1 MHTHIHIKMT
11 AELTKVLGIY
21 QMYVFFINDVI
32 DMFNIVQIPQRQI
45 DFLPANFFVNNL
57 LSMVALHEDS
67 GGSSLE
73 CDNCESGDPPVN
85 RCATCS
91 HFLCEFCTQAHR
103 RGRNTSSHS
112 VMSLEEAKK
121 MGSAAVTK
129 PSICK
134 EHDGE
139 MIKLFCETCEEA
151 ICRDCTIVKHRDHK
165 YTFVKDI
172 FLKGKESLL
181 KILSETKA
189 KEASLKEALDGVLEK
204 KKRVNSRAE
213 LTVEEVVEC
222 FKDLRACLDTR
233 CSELVTQIAG
243 FQIAKLMSLEIQQ
256 ETLETALASVQ
267 SSLDFTE
274 KALENGSE
282 VEILN
287 MRKQMSSRLQDLN
300 SSNWQLK
307 PCIDEGLTFKGG
319 HQLKLAIASFGVVT
333 DVVTSASMTTV
344 TMGNGEEGVMYNTL
358 CGQLV
363 KFTIISKEYSGRKKV
378 EGGDIFTVF
387 VKPFD
392 LAGRSARL
400 KVRDHENGTYSFC
413 LDLSAAGSYQLSV
426 QLNDHHVQ
434 GSPFTWTVEKW
445 NLEVFPLN
453 GRKGQRAIKL
463 SEENLTAE
471 YYKLFQSDFSQ
482 HHQFYQN
489 QKPVQFGR
497 SPILM
502 SGSPNSNIIHH
513 HQRQPLPYHFN
524 QMRPQWIRQVIPNEA
539 RSDIS
544 LYAVGS
550 VGFVNGK
557 HMWKVQI
564 YGEISRGLSFGVVNV
579 SKSDENEIVGLE
591 ELNWVCCPK
600 EKNFPLGCDS
610 GDIIELYLNFDS
622 KKLVIYNPRTKHS
635 ETWEGVEGDVFPVF
649 HMVTIGDKVS
659 LKIPGNA

>member
-1 MHTHIHIKMT
+1 
-11 AELTKVLGIY
+11 
-21 QMYVFFINDVI
+21 
-32 DMFNIVQIPQRQI
+32 MFYIVQIPQRQI

-85 RCATCS
+85 RCTTCS

-204 KKRVNSRAE
+204 KKSVNSHAE
-213 LTVEEVVEC
+213 LIVKEVVEC
-222 FKDLRACLDTR
+222 FEDLRACLDTR
-233 CSELVTQIAG
+233 CSGLVTQIER
-243 FQIAKLMSLEIQQ
+243 FQIAKLKSLEIQQ

-287 MRKQMSSRLQDLN
+287 MRKQMSSRLQNLN
-300 SSNWQLK
+300 SSNWQLE
-307 PCIDEGLTFKGG
+307 PCIDEGLTFKVD
-319 HQLKLAIASFGVVT
+319 HQLKQGIASFGVVT
-333 DVVTSASMTTV
+333 DLVTSASMTTV
-344 TMGNGEEGVMYNTL
+344 TMENGEEGVMYNTL

-378 EGGDIFTVF
+378 EGGDIFNVF
-387 VKPFD
+387 VNPFA
-392 LAGRSARL
+392 LAGRSARKIMRL

-413 LDLSAAGSYQLSV
+413 LALSPAGSYQLSV

-445 NLEVFPLN
+445 SLEVFPLN
-453 GRKGQRAIKL
+453 GRRGQRTIKL

-471 YYKLFQSDFSQ
+471 YCIR
-482 HHQFYQN
+482 
-489 QKPVQFGR
+489 R
-497 SPILM
+497 SPILE
-502 SGSPNSNIIHH
+502 SGSLHSNMVY
-513 HQRQPLPYHFN
+513 QQYALHFN
-524 QMRPQWIRQVIPNEA
+524 QTRHLMMRSGIPGEA

-550 VGFVNGK
+550 VGFVKGK

-564 YGEISRGLSFGVVNV
+564 YGKISQGLSFGIVNT
-579 SKSDENEIVGLE
+579 SKSDENKILGLE

-600 EKNFPLGCDS
+600 ENNFQLGCNS

-622 KKLVIYNPRTKHS
+622 KKLVIYNPRTKLS
-635 ETWEGVEGDVFPVF
+635 DTWEGVEGEVSPVF
-649 HMVTIGDKVS
+649 HMVKNGDKVS

>member
-1 MHTHIHIKMT
+1 MLYRH
-11 AELTKVLGIY
+11 LLD
-21 QMYVFFINDVI
+21 YVFFGKSIVFLII
-32 DMFNIVQIPQRQI
+32 DMFYIVQIPQRQI

-85 RCATCS
+85 RCTTCS

-204 KKRVNSRAE
+204 KKSVNSHAE
-213 LTVEEVVEC
+213 LIVKEVVEC
-222 FKDLRACLDTR
+222 FEDLRACLDTR
-233 CSELVTQIAG
+233 CSGLVTQIER
-243 FQIAKLMSLEIQQ
+243 FQIAKLKSLEIQQ

-287 MRKQMSSRLQDLN
+287 MRKQMSSRLQNLN
-300 SSNWQLK
+300 SSNWQLE
-307 PCIDEGLTFKGG
+307 PCIDEGLTFKVD
-319 HQLKLAIASFGVVT
+319 HQLKQGIASFGVVT
-333 DVVTSASMTTV
+333 DLVTSASMTTV
-344 TMGNGEEGVMYNTL
+344 TMENGEEGVMYNTL

-363 KFTIISKEYSGRKKV
+363 KFTIISKEYNGRKKV
-378 EGGDIFTVF
+378 EGGDIFNVF
-387 VKPFD
+387 VNPFA
-392 LAGRSARL
+392 LAGRSARKIMRL

-413 LDLSAAGSYQLSV
+413 LALSPAGSYQLSV

-453 GRKGQRAIKL
+453 GGRGQRTIKL

-471 YYKLFQSDFSQ
+471 YCIR
-482 HHQFYQN
+482 
-489 QKPVQFGR
+489 R
-497 SPILM
+497 SPILE
-502 SGSPNSNIIHH
+502 SGSLHSNMVYQQYAH
-513 HQRQPLPYHFN
+513 HFN
-524 QMRPQWIRQVIPNEA
+524 ETRHLMMRSGISGEA

-564 YGEISRGLSFGVVNV
+564 YGKISQGLSFGIVNT
-579 SKSDENEIVGLE
+579 SKSDENKILGLE

-600 EKNFPLGCDS
+600 ENNFQLGYNS

-622 KKLVIYNPRTKHS
+622 KKLVIYNPRTKLS
-635 ETWEGVEGDVFPVF
+635 DTWEGVEGEVSPVF
-649 HMVTIGDKVS
+649 HMVKNGDKVS

>member
-1 MHTHIHIKMT
+1 M
-11 AELTKVLGIY
+11 LYRDLLD
-21 QMYVFFINDVI
+21 YVFFGKSIVFLII
-32 DMFNIVQIPQRQI
+32 DMFYIVQIPQRQI

-85 RCATCS
+85 RCTTCS

-129 PSICK
+129 PAICK

-204 KKRVNSRAE
+204 KKSVNSHAE
-213 LTVEEVVEC
+213 LIVKEVVEC
-222 FKDLRACLDTR
+222 FEDLRACLDTR
-233 CSELVTQIAG
+233 CSGLVTQIER
-243 FQIAKLMSLEIQQ
+243 FQIAKLKSLEIQQ

-287 MRKQMSSRLQDLN
+287 MRKQMSSRLQNLN
-300 SSNWQLK
+300 SSNWQLE
-307 PCIDEGLTFKGG
+307 PCIDEGLTFKVD
-319 HQLKLAIASFGVVT
+319 HQLKQGIASFGVVT
-333 DVVTSASMTTV
+333 DLVTSASMTTV
-344 TMGNGEEGVMYNTL
+344 TMENGEEGVMYNTL
-358 CGQLV
+358 CGQPV
-363 KFTIISKEYSGRKKV
+363 KFTIISKEYNGRKKV
-378 EGGDIFTVF
+378 EGGDIFNVF
-387 VKPFD
+387 VNPFA
-392 LAGRSARL
+392 LAGRSARKIMRL

-413 LDLSAAGSYQLSV
+413 LALSPAGSYQLSV

-434 GSPFTWTVEKW
+434 GSPFTWIVEKW

-453 GRKGQRAIKL
+453 GGRGQRAIKL

-471 YYKLFQSDFSQ
+471 CCIR
-482 HHQFYQN
+482 
-489 QKPVQFGR
+489 R
-497 SPILM
+497 SPILE
-502 SGSPNSNIIHH
+502 SGSLHPNMVFQQYPH
-513 HQRQPLPYHFN
+513 HFN
-524 QMRPQWIRQVIPNEA
+524 QMRHLMMRSELPGEA

-564 YGEISRGLSFGVVNV
+564 YGKISQGLSFGVVNT
-579 SKSDENEIVGLE
+579 SKSDENEILGLE

-600 EKNFPLGCDS
+600 KKNFPLDCNS

-635 ETWEGVEGDVFPVF
+635 DTWEGVEGEVSPVF
-649 HMVTIGDKVS
+649 HMVKNGDKVS

>member
-1 MHTHIHIKMT
+1 MHPHIHIKMM
-11 AELTKVLGIY
+11 AELTKVFGIY
-21 QMYVFFINDVI
+21 QMYVFFNDII

-85 RCATCS
+85 RCTTCS

-204 KKRVNSRAE
+204 KKSVNSHAE
-213 LTVEEVVEC
+213 LIVKEVVEC
-222 FKDLRACLDTR
+222 FEDLRACLDTR
-233 CSELVTQIAG
+233 CSGLVTQIER
-243 FQIAKLMSLEIQQ
+243 FQISKLKSLEIQQ

-267 SSLDFTE
+267 SSVDFTE
-274 KALENGSE
+274 KAIENGSE

-287 MRKQMSSRLQDLN
+287 MRKQMSSRLQNLN
-300 SSNWQLK
+300 SFNWQLE
-307 PCIDEGLTFKGG
+307 PCIDEGLTFKGD
-319 HQLKLAIASFGVVT
+319 HQLKQGIASFGVVT

-344 TMGNGEEGVMYNTL
+344 TMENGEEGVMYNTL

-363 KFTIISKEYSGRKKV
+363 KFTIISKEYNGRKKV
-378 EGGDIFTVF
+378 EGGDIFNVF

-392 LAGRSARL
+392 LAKRRVRL

-413 LDLSAAGSYQLSV
+413 QALSPAGFYQLSV

-445 NLEVFPLN
+445 NLKVFPLN
-453 GRKGQRAIKL
+453 DRNGQRAIKL

-471 YYKLFQSDFSQ
+471 YYRLFQSDFLQ
-482 HHQFYQN
+482 HTQFYLDQKPFIHHQ
-489 QKPVQFGR
+489 
-497 SPILM
+497 
-502 SGSPNSNIIHH
+502 
-513 HQRQPLPYHFN
+513 FN
-524 QMRPQWIRQVIPNEA
+524 QMRPQMIPPMGPAPMILPIGSPMIPQMRPNEA

-550 VGFVNGK
+550 VGFANGK

-564 YGEISRGLSFGVVNV
+564 YGEISRGLSFGVANI
-579 SKSDENEIVGLE
+579 SKSDENEILGLE

-600 EKNFPLGCDS
+600 EKNFPLGYDS

-622 KKLVIYNPRTKHS
+622 KKLVVYNPRTKHS
-635 ETWEGVEGDVFPVF
+635 DTWEGVEGEVSPVF
-649 HMVTIGDKVS
+649 HMVKYGDKVS

>member
-1 MHTHIHIKMT
+1 MLYRH
-11 AELTKVLGIY
+11 LLDS
-21 QMYVFFINDVI
+21 VFFGKSIVFLII
-32 DMFNIVQIPQRQI
+32 DMFYIVQIPQRQI

-85 RCATCS
+85 RCTTCS

-129 PSICK
+129 PAICK

-204 KKRVNSRAE
+204 KKSVNSHAE
-213 LTVEEVVEC
+213 LIVKEVVEC
-222 FKDLRACLDTR
+222 FEDLRACLDTR
-233 CSELVTQIAG
+233 CSGLVTQIEK
-243 FQIAKLMSLEIQQ
+243 FQIAKLKSLEIQQ

-287 MRKQMSSRLQDLN
+287 MRKQMSSRLQNLN
-300 SSNWQLK
+300 SSNWQLE
-307 PCIDEGLTFKGG
+307 PCIDEGLTFKVD
-319 HQLKLAIASFGVVT
+319 HQLKQGIASFGVVT
-333 DVVTSASMTTV
+333 DLVTSASMTTV
-344 TMGNGEEGVMYNTL
+344 TMENGEEGVMYNTL
-358 CGQLV
+358 CGQPV
-363 KFTIISKEYSGRKKV
+363 KFTIISKEYNGRKKV
-378 EGGDIFTVF
+378 EGGDIFNVF
-387 VKPFD
+387 VNPFA
-392 LAGRSARL
+392 LAGRSARKIMRL

-413 LDLSAAGSYQLSV
+413 LALSPAGSYQLSV

-434 GSPFTWTVEKW
+434 GSPFTWIVEKW

-453 GRKGQRAIKL
+453 GGRGQRAIKL

-471 YYKLFQSDFSQ
+471 CCIR
-482 HHQFYQN
+482 
-489 QKPVQFGR
+489 R
-497 SPILM
+497 SPILE
-502 SGSPNSNIIHH
+502 SGSLHPNMVFQQYPH
-513 HQRQPLPYHFN
+513 HFN
-524 QMRPQWIRQVIPNEA
+524 QMRHLMMRSELPGEA

-564 YGEISRGLSFGVVNV
+564 YGKISQGLSFGVVNT
-579 SKSDENEIVGLE
+579 SKSDENEILRLE

-600 EKNFPLGCDS
+600 KKNFPLDCNS

-635 ETWEGVEGDVFPVF
+635 DTWEGVEGEVSPVF
-649 HMVTIGDKVS
+649 HMVKNGDKVS

>member
-1 MHTHIHIKMT
+1 
-11 AELTKVLGIY
+11 
-21 QMYVFFINDVI
+21 
-32 DMFNIVQIPQRQI
+32 MFNIVQIPQRQI

-85 RCATCS
+85 RCTTCS

-112 VMSLEEAKK
+112 VMSLEEAKM

-189 KEASLKEALDGVLEK
+189 KVASVKEALDGVLEK
-204 KKRVNSRAE
+204 KKSVNSHAE
-213 LTVEEVVEC
+213 LIVKEVVEC
-222 FKDLRACLDTR
+222 FEDLRACLDTR
-233 CSELVTQIAG
+233 CSRLVTQIER
-243 FQIAKLMSLEIQQ
+243 FQIAKLKSLEIQQ

-287 MRKQMSSRLQDLN
+287 MRKQMSIRLQNLN
-300 SSNWQLK
+300 SSNWQLE
-307 PCIDEGLTFKGG
+307 PCIDEGLTFKGD
-319 HQLKLAIASFGVVT
+319 HQLKQGIASFGVVT

-344 TMGNGEEGVMYNTL
+344 TMENGEEGVMYNTL
-358 CGQLV
+358 CGQQV
-363 KFTIISKEYSGRKKV
+363 KFTIISKEYNGRKKV
-378 EGGDIFTVF
+378 EGGDIFNVF

-400 KVRDHENGTYSFC
+400 KVRDHENGTYNFC
-413 LDLSAAGSYQLSV
+413 LALSPAGSYQLSV

-453 GRKGQRAIKL
+453 GEKGQRAIKL

-471 YYKLFQSDFSQ
+471 YYKLFQ
-482 HHQFYQN
+482 
-489 QKPVQFGR
+489 PVQFRR
-497 SPILM
+497 SAILE
-502 SGSPNSNIIHH
+502 SVPPNSNMVY
-513 HQRQPLPYHFN
+513 QPHPLVYQQHHFN
-524 QMRPQWIRQVIPNEA
+524 VMRHQMMRQVRPNEA
-539 RSDIS
+539 RCDIS

-564 YGEISRGLSFGVVNV
+564 YGEISQGLSFGVVNV
-579 SKSDENEIVGLE
+579 SKSDENEILGLE

-635 ETWEGVEGDVFPVF
+635 DTWEGIEGEVSPVF

-659 LKIPGNA
+659 LNIPGYA

>member
-1 MHTHIHIKMT
+1 
-11 AELTKVLGIY
+11 
-21 QMYVFFINDVI
+21 
-32 DMFNIVQIPQRQI
+32 
-45 DFLPANFFVNNL
+45 
-57 LSMVALHEDS
+57 
-67 GGSSLE
+67 
-73 CDNCESGDPPVN
+73 
-85 RCATCS
+85 
-91 HFLCEFCTQAHR
+91 
-103 RGRNTSSHS
+103 
-112 VMSLEEAKK
+112 MSLEEAKK

-129 PSICK
+129 PAICK

-204 KKRVNSRAE
+204 KKSVNSHAE
-213 LTVEEVVEC
+213 LIVKEVVEC
-222 FKDLRACLDTR
+222 FEDLRACLDTR
-233 CSELVTQIAG
+233 CSGLVTQIEK
-243 FQIAKLMSLEIQQ
+243 FQIAKLKSLEIQQ

-287 MRKQMSSRLQDLN
+287 MRKQMSSRLQNLN
-300 SSNWQLK
+300 SSNWQLE
-307 PCIDEGLTFKGG
+307 PCIDEGLTFKVD
-319 HQLKLAIASFGVVT
+319 HQLKQGIASFGVVT
-333 DVVTSASMTTV
+333 DLVTSASMTTV
-344 TMGNGEEGVMYNTL
+344 TMENGEEGVMYNTL
-358 CGQLV
+358 CGQPV
-363 KFTIISKEYSGRKKV
+363 KFTIISKEYNGRKKV
-378 EGGDIFTVF
+378 EGGDIFNVF
-387 VKPFD
+387 VNPFA
-392 LAGRSARL
+392 LAGRSARKIMRL

-413 LDLSAAGSYQLSV
+413 LALSPAGSYQLSV

-434 GSPFTWTVEKW
+434 GSPFTWIVEKW

-453 GRKGQRAIKL
+453 GGRGQRAIKL

-471 YYKLFQSDFSQ
+471 CCIR
-482 HHQFYQN
+482 
-489 QKPVQFGR
+489 R
-497 SPILM
+497 SPILE
-502 SGSPNSNIIHH
+502 SGSLHPNMVFQQYPH
-513 HQRQPLPYHFN
+513 HFN
-524 QMRPQWIRQVIPNEA
+524 QMRHLMMRSELPGEA

-564 YGEISRGLSFGVVNV
+564 YGKISQGLSFGVVNT
-579 SKSDENEIVGLE
+579 SKSDENEILRLE

-600 EKNFPLGCDS
+600 KKNFPLDCNS

-635 ETWEGVEGDVFPVF
+635 DTWEGVEGEVSPVF
-649 HMVTIGDKVS
+649 HMVKNGDKVS